1 MGRFSFIGGNMPLNN
16 KTSANVS
23 AWMTIE
29 AIAPAGFALEQFST
43 DAGIVAET
51 VADVQAEP
59 TLDAHMVVG
68 YTPNLQVV
76 TVTLQPTSPSLPYLR
91 QLVQKQRSDRTVLEV
106 NLTVTLPAT
115 DRTYRFVEG
124 VLTSS
129 QSMPG
134 VNRVQDPLVYQF
146 TFRTVY

>member
-1 MGRFSFIGGNMPLNN
+1 MAINN

-29 AIAPAGFALEQFST
+29 DVATAGFALEQFST
-43 DAGIVAET
+43 DAGIVAEA
-51 VADVQAEP
+51 VQDVQAEP
-59 TLDAHMVVG
+59 TLDGHMVVG
-68 YTPNLQVV
+68 YTPNLQ
-76 TVTLQPTSPSLPYLR
+76 TVSITLQPTSPSLPYLR
-91 QLVQKQRSDRTVLEV
+91 QLVQAQRSTRSPLEV

-115 DRTYRFVEG
+115 GRTYRFVEG
-124 VLTSS
+124 VLTNS

-146 TFRTVY
+146 TFRAVY